1 MLCIRLIIIRFFFK
15 LVVILWY
22 YIYDARGRAHICMF
36 LYILM
41 ALHLNVITWY
51 KPFSRIQ
58 FSSIP
63 IHVIFHIQN
72 LQEMQI
78 TYHIANNI
86 SIVHTCRQIYL
97 ILLIHC
103 YILISVHF
111 KIYDKNY
118 VCLYIYI
125 YKNIYAYF
133 IYIYIHTRARARAH
147 NTHTHTHIIWRYSKI
162 NYDFLLYF
170 ITHLFFQ

>member
-125 YKNIYAYF
+125 Y
-133 IYIYIHTRARARAH
+133 IYIVLNGLQFCRKTFMLILYIYTYTHARARARAH
-147 NTHTHTHIIWRYSKI
+147 THTHTH
-162 NYDFLLYF
+162 
-170 ITHLFFQ
+170 HLEIF